1 MTEYN
6 KYINTIPLVKRNR
19 AMKDYSAQVL
29 SKNKYSYPTIGKKV
43 KNNLFYNMIVKQ
55 ECVNIPLKK
64 IVK

>member
-19 AMKDYSAQVL
+19 AMKYYSSQVL